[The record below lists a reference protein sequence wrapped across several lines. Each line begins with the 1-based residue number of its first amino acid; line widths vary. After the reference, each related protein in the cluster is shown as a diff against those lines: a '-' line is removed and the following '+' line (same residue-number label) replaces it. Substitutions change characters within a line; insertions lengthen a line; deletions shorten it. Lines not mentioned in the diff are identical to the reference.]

1 MIRASGWLG
10 KRSQI
15 CFQLKESSTSLS
27 QKHTLCFWR
36 VQRYLK
42 REVNPFWHAGHF
54 QVSVRNHA
62 CDRLEAFTLKTIIA
76 RKNLN
81 TFTLALAL
89 EWFWARLRLYVAKV
103 QHVWLKIWDVG
114 AAAKI
119 HFWRR
124 WPLLWWIAAIFHSR
138 LSLSIYCPQYQYRE
152 MCKSDIWSY
161 YAFPFT
167 WRKSGYNRSSVTN
180 MNKNLNHCTR
190 CICCSGE
197 WV

>member
-54 QVSVRNHA
+54 QVSVRNHV

-103 QHVWLKIWDVG
+103 QHVWLKIWDVE

-161 YAFPFT
+161 YALSFYMKEERLQQELCHQYEKEFKP
-167 WRKSGYNRSSVTN
+167 
-180 MNKNLNHCTR
+180 LH
-190 CICCSGE
+190 
-197 WV
+197 